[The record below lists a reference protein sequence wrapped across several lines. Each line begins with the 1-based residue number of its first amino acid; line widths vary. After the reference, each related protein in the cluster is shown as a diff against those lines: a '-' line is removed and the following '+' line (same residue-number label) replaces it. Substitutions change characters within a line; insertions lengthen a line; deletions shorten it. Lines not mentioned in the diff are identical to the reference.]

1 MIVALGGF
9 PHRVQQIAAL
19 HNFLAREVRALG
31 RACVCFCSCQISLSA
46 VPTLWGWRRAPG
58 MRPSIEP
65 CPLPSSKCRYVAHP
79 PLPMMRAQ
87 VRRRSDLGHRRER
100 RCRRRRRRRAV
111 APSPSPPS
119 LPSPALAP
127 PPVAVSPSPSLAAV
141 VAPAAPSPPSCRHH
155 RRCPRR
161 PSPRRRSPCRRRHRS
176 RRRRRS
182 RRAVAAAPSP
192 SPPSCRAVAVAVAAP
207 AVSAPLLAQ
216 QRRGGVR
223 RVHALRCVFSCC
235 RLWCACVFLTLATPL
250 WCAR

>member
-127 PPVAVSPSPSLAAV
+127 PPVAVSPSPSL
-141 VAPAAPSPPSCRHH
+141 SPPSSL
-155 RRCPRR
+155 P
-161 PSPRRRSPCRRRHRS
+161 P
-176 RRRRRS
+176 RRRRRAI
-182 RRAVAAAPSP
+182 AVAAELP
-192 SPPSCRAVAVAVAAP
+192 
-207 AVSAPLLAQ
+207 
-216 QRRGGVR
+216 RRRRRRRCSR
-223 RVHALRCVFSCC
+223 RVGASARPAAAGG
-235 RLWCACVFLTLATPL
+235 REACACFAMCFLVLSVVVRV
-250 WCAR
+250 CISDARNSAVVCTVICMV